1 MVCICLI
8 VFILHVLKFHSCTFI
23 YYAAEQH
30 DNQNKRKSLAI
41 DDTSNVNVLP
51 FKKINHAAK
60 HQQCTSAAKGD
71 PFLSCSSTNINILGD
86 QQPADNRITSALVR
100 IPGT

>member
-1 MVCICLI
+1 MVCICII
-8 VFILHVLKFHSCTFI
+8 VFIIV

-60 HQQCTSAAKGD
+60 HQQCTSATKGD
-71 PFLSCSSTNINILGD
+71 SFLSCSSTNINILGD